1 MDNKG
6 NKNSYTKKNDFFIAN
21 KHDKYILYRKSI
33 RSLTRASKK
42 LFYQS
47 FFNQNLSNMKKT
59 WEGIREL
66 IGRQKKDRK
75 SISAVRANSSSPLVN
90 DPSKIAN
97 IMNFHFASC
106 GHHLAAKLQHSEK
119 HFSDYL
125 TPRNDAGS
133 FVFRPIEP
141 EEIVTEILTLSS
153 NKSYGLY
160 KCPIYLLKC
169 SR

>member
-1 MDNKG
+1 M
-6 NKNSYTKKNDFFIAN
+6 
-21 KHDKYILYRKSI
+21 
-33 RSLTRASKK
+33 
-42 LFYQS
+42 
-47 FFNQNLSNMKKT
+47 
-59 WEGIREL
+59 
-66 IGRQKKDRK
+66 
-75 SISAVRANSSSPLVN
+75 RANSSSPLVN
-90 DPSKIAN
+90 DPSRIAN

-106 GHHLAAKLQHSEK
+106 GHHLNAKLQHSEK

-160 KCPIYLLKC
+160 TCPIHLLKC
-169 SR
+169 SRQILGEPLAIIFSTIIESETFPTKQKIAKVISIFKAGDANAPNNYIPISLLSIFSKKAYL